1 LVPLNFNHMAELITC
16 QRVGYRQQGVD
27 ILADIDWRIEH
38 GQHWAVLGPNGS
50 GKTTL
55 LRIVCGYL
63 WPTSGR
69 MLRLGEELLDLSEL
83 RRSIG
88 WISSGMIAEIPPA
101 DTGLETVVTGRLAQ
115 LGLKRFPSYGP
126 TDADFADAAEEL
138 ARLGCGSLAQ
148 KPFRILSQGERQQ
161 VLIARARMARPLL
174 LVLDEPCAGM
184 DPGVRERFLRWL
196 NETISGS
203 DFGFP
208 AAADKLLSDRGLKEG
223 IRGSSGAPGRRPSPG
238 AGSAEINPQSAVRNQ
253 RCPTT
258 ILVTHHVEEIVP
270 GIQNTLV
277 LSAGRVHSAGHT
289 REVVTRE
296 TIESVY
302 QTRLARIEASG
313 RRLWPIWE

>member
-1 LVPLNFNHMAELITC
+1 LIVPDLITC
-16 QRVGYRQQGVD
+16 ERVGYRQQGID
-27 ILADIDWRIEH
+27 ILADIDWQIER

-69 MLRLGEELLDLSEL
+69 VLRLGQELLDLSEL

-88 WISSGMIAEIPPA
+88 WISSGMIVEIPPG
-101 DTGLETVVTGRLAQ
+101 DTGLETVVSGRLAQ
-115 LGLKRFPSYGP
+115 FGLKQFPSYGP
-126 TDADFADAAEEL
+126 TEADFADAADEL
-138 ARLGCGSLAQ
+138 ARLGCQSLAD
-148 KPFRILSQGERQQ
+148 KPFGILSQGERQQ

-184 DPGVRERFLRWL
+184 DPGVRERFLAWL

-203 DFGFP
+203 DCG
-208 AAADKLLSDRGLKEG
+208 LGISDCGLNAEF
-223 IRGSSGAPGRRPSPG
+223 SNPGRLGVAEIGNPSP
-238 AGSAEINPQSAVRNQ
+238 
-253 RCPTT
+253 PTT

-277 LSAGRVHSAGHT
+277 LAGGRVHAAGSVQT
-289 REVVTRE
+289 VLTRE

-302 QTRLARIEASG
+302 RTRVARIESNAG
-313 RRLWPIWE
+313 RLWPIWG